1 MDDQPEINKGGR
13 PSFEPT
19 EEQRRI
25 VNIMA
30 AGGFQQQAIADSL
43 DICKHTLLKHFRKEL
58 DAGGAKASA
67 MVVGNLYRQ
76 ATKDDPRATPA
87 AIFWAKT
94 RLGWKD
100 TNAVELSGPDG
111 GPIRQ
116 SIEVVFVGDD
126 DDTASS

>member
-1 MDDQPEINKGGR
+1 MEDQPEINKGGR
-13 PSFEPT
+13 PPFEPT
-19 EEQRRI
+19 DEQRRI
-25 VNIMA
+25 VNVMA
-30 AGGFQQQAIADSL
+30 AGGFQQLAIAQALGISDN
-43 DICKHTLLKHFRKEL
+43 TLRKYFAEEL
-58 DAGGAKASA
+58 EAGGSKAHA

>member
-1 MDDQPEINKGGR
+1 VDEQQPTNKGGR
-13 PSFEPT
+13 PPFEPT

-25 VNIMA
+25 VNVMS
-30 AGGFQQQAIADSL
+30 AGGFQQLAIAYALGISDN
-43 DICKHTLLKHFRKEL
+43 TLRKYFADEL
-58 DAGGAKASA
+58 AAGGSKAHA

-100 TNAVELSGPDG
+100 TNSVELSGPDG
-111 GPIRQ
+111 GPIKQ
-116 SIEVVFVGDD
+116 SIEIVFVGDD
-126 DDTASS
+126 DDTPAS